1 MRPVVR
7 LSAVFRMLALV
18 DISLPAGMVEDAF
31 RAGPEGLLPTDCQG
45 GFWLAVSPGGKGSSG
60 WAGDQ
65 AAKGLALTKPLV
77 AWELSHC
84 CCSGSCLAE
93 TLLADSLLACSAKH
107 GGHVVRDMCLIA
119 AWHALSAQWHT
130 DRQRKCGTTYCLR
143 ILSCVEGM
151 MTSHSISKRSDA
163 RQL

>member
-1 MRPVVR
+1 
-7 LSAVFRMLALV
+7 MLALV

-31 RAGPEGLLPTDCQG
+31 LAGPEGLLLTDCQG

-65 AAKGLALTKPLV
+65 AAKGLALVKPLV

-93 TLLADSLLACSAKH
+93 TVLADPLLACGAKH
-107 GGHVVRDMCLIA
+107 GGVDVRDLCFIA
-119 AWHALSAQWHT
+119 VLHALTTKCKQT
-130 DRQRKCGTTYCLR
+130 GKQRQREGGATYCLR
-143 ILSCVEGM
+143 VCLGL
-151 MTSHSISKRSDA
+151 KA
-163 RQL
+163 

>member
-18 DISLPAGMVEDAF
+18 VISLPAGMVEDAF
-31 RAGPEGLLPTDCQG
+31 RAGPEGLLLTDCQG
-45 GFWLAVSPGGKGSSG
+45 GLWLAVSPGGKGSSG

-65 AAKGLALTKPLV
+65 AAKGLALMKPLV

-93 TLLADSLLACSAKH
+93 TVLADPLPACSTRH
-107 GGHVVRDMCLIA
+107 GGDAVRDMCFA
-119 AWHALSAQWHT
+119 AMWHAVLAQCMQT
-130 DRQRKCGTTYCLR
+130 GGESVVQPT
-143 ILSCVEGM
+143 
-151 MTSHSISKRSDA
+151 A
-163 RQL
+163 